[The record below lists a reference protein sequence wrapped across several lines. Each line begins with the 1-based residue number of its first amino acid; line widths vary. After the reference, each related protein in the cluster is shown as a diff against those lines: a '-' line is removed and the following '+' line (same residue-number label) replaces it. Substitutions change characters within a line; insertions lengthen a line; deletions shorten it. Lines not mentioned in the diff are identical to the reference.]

1 MKKLTALLLAALML
15 FSASMALAD
24 TVEPKNAGT
33 AGFAGK
39 ELRAMVGYYDRE
51 TETFTVTVYDYDR
64 YSEEDTKKLDVG
76 DTVLAGG
83 KLYQIISRETVGDTV
98 MFLCNDGEEI
108 YFEKSYDND
117 TDMIARSST
126 DDRIFMK
133 VVAVL
138 ELPAAEGIVYE
149 DNSDPDL
156 EAVPTVTEGLEEI
169 LKIQAQK
176 IADSIGFHYYSTTV
190 TLNDALE
197 IVKIHQDYDVAQ

>member
-108 YFEKSYDND
+108 YFEKSYDNN

-138 ELPAAEGIVYE
+138 ELPAAEGIIYE
-149 DNSDPDL
+149 
-156 EAVPTVTEGLEEI
+156 TVTEGLEEI